1 MQMKSSFFY
10 STYLTN
16 NFLSVILNIILK
28 LRSNTM
34 TTETIL
40 IIGAAGN
47 NGVATLQSL
56 IQKNDGTYQV
66 RAGVRSI
73 EKANQLQK
81 QYPSIETAIID
92 LDTPATLSAAF
103 AGVSKVFIIP
113 GNVEN
118 RAQHAKNA
126 IDAAVAA
133 GTVKQVVLYSVV
145 GAEWE
150 AILFARQFR
159 EAEKYL
165 EASGLAW
172 THLRT
177 IWFQENFLGWADGV
191 KQGAFYFGVREGE
204 FAPLNVKDIGE
215 IAANI
220 LTTSGHDRKAYNITG
235 PELLSGQKIAD
246 LFTNITGHNV
256 AYVSPDVDTTLQ
268 SLLGTGWP
276 EWQAKGVLELFEV
289 FASNQAAVVSPDG
302 AALLGRPLT
311 TLEAYL
317 AENKAAF
324 I

>member
-1 MQMKSSFFY
+1 
-10 STYLTN
+10 
-16 NFLSVILNIILK
+16 
-28 LRSNTM
+28 M

-47 NGVATLQSL
+47 NGLATLQAL
-56 IQKNDGTYQV
+56 VNKNISNYKI
-66 RAGVRSI
+66 RAGVRSAD
-73 EKANQLQK
+73 KAQQLVNQF
-81 QYPSIETAIID
+81 PAIETAIID
-92 LDTPATLSAAF
+92 LDAPDTLKTAF
-103 AGVSKVFIIP
+103 ENVTKVFIIP

-133 GTVKQVVLYSVV
+133 GTVKQVLLYSVV

-150 AILFARQFR
+150 AILFAKQFR

-165 EASGLAW
+165 EASGLPW

-177 IWFQENFLGWADGV
+177 IWFQENFLGWAEGV
-191 KQGAFYFGVREGE
+191 KQGNFYFGVRDGQ
-204 FAPLNVKDIGE
+204 FAPLNVSDIGE

-220 LTTSGHDRKAYNITG
+220 LTTNGHDRKAYNITG
-235 PELLSGQKIAD
+235 PQLVSGQDIAKS
-246 LFTNITGHNV
+246 FSNITSRPV
-256 AYVSPDVDTTLQ
+256 TYVSPSEDATLD
-268 SLLGTGWP
+268 SLLSAGWP

-302 AALLGRPLT
+302 EALLGRPLT
-311 TLEAYL
+311 TLDAFLET
-317 AENKAAF
+317 NKAAF

>member
-1 MQMKSSFFY
+1 
-10 STYLTN
+10 
-16 NFLSVILNIILK
+16 
-28 LRSNTM
+28 M

-47 NGVATLQSL
+47 NGLATLQAL
-56 IQKNDGTYQV
+56 VNKNNSNFTI
-66 RAGVRSI
+66 RAGVRNAD
-73 EKANQLQK
+73 KAQQLVNQF
-81 QYPSIETAIID
+81 PAIETAIID
-92 LDTPATLSAAF
+92 LDAPDTLTSAF
-103 AGVSKVFIIP
+103 ENVTKVFIIP

-133 GTVKQVVLYSVV
+133 GTVKQVLLYSVV

-150 AILFARQFR
+150 AILFAKQFR

-165 EASGLAW
+165 EASGLPW

-177 IWFQENFLGWADGV
+177 IWFQENFLGWAEGV
-191 KQGAFYFGVREGE
+191 KQGNFYFGVRDGQ
-204 FAPLNVKDIGE
+204 FAPLNVGDIGE

-220 LTTSGHDRKAYNITG
+220 LTTSGHDRKAYNVTG
-235 PELLSGQKIAD
+235 PQLVSGQDIANSFTKITNKPVTYISPSEDATLDSLLSA
-246 LFTNITGHNV
+246 
-256 AYVSPDVDTTLQ
+256 
-268 SLLGTGWP
+268 GWP

-302 AALLGRPLT
+302 EALLGKPLT
-311 TLEAYL
+311 TLDNFLEA
-317 AENKAAF
+317 NKAAF

>member
-1 MQMKSSFFY
+1 
-10 STYLTN
+10 
-16 NFLSVILNIILK
+16 
-28 LRSNTM
+28 M

-47 NGVATLQSL
+47 NGLATIESL
-56 IQKNDGTYQV
+56 INKSDGSYKV
-66 RAGVRSI
+66 RAGVRTS
-73 EKANQLQK
+73 EKGQQLQK
-81 QYPSIETAIID
+81 QFPSIETAVLN
-92 LDTPATLSAAF
+92 LDEPPTLAAAF
-103 AGVSKVFIIP
+103 TGVSKVFIIP

-126 IDAAVAA
+126 IDAAKAA
-133 GTVKQVVLYSVV
+133 GSVKQVLLYSVV

-165 EASGLAW
+165 EASGLPW

-177 IWFQENFLGWADGV
+177 IWFQENFIGWAEGI
-191 KQGAFYFGVREGE
+191 KQGNFYFGVREGQ

-220 LTTSGHDRKAYNITG
+220 LTTNGHDGKAYNITG
-235 PELLSGQKIAD
+235 PELLSGQGIAD
-246 LFTNITGHNV
+246 IFSRVTRHSV
-256 AYVSPDVDTTLQ
+256 VYVSPTEEATLD
-268 SLLGTGWP
+268 SLLGAGWP

-302 AALLGRPLT
+302 QALLGRPLIKLADY
-311 TLEAYL
+311 LET
-317 AENKAAF
+317 NKALF
-324 I
+324 Q

>member
-1 MQMKSSFFY
+1 
-10 STYLTN
+10 
-16 NFLSVILNIILK
+16 
-28 LRSNTM
+28 M

-47 NGVATLQSL
+47 NGLATLKSL
-56 IQKNDGTYQV
+56 VNKNISNYKI
-66 RAGVRSI
+66 RAGVRSA
-73 EKANQLQK
+73 EKAQQLVNQF
-81 QYPSIETAIID
+81 PAIETAIIN
-92 LDTPATLSAAF
+92 LDAPDTLAAAF
-103 AGVSKVFIIP
+103 ENVTKVFIIP

-133 GTVKQVVLYSVV
+133 GTVKQVLLYSVV

-150 AILFARQFR
+150 AILFAKQFR

-165 EASGLAW
+165 EASGLPW

-177 IWFQENFLGWADGV
+177 IWFQENFLGWAEGV
-191 KQGAFYFGVREGE
+191 KQGSFYFGVRDGK
-204 FAPLNVKDIGE
+204 FAPLNVGDIGE

-220 LTTSGHDRKAYNITG
+220 LTTDGHDRKAYNVTG
-235 PELLSGQKIAD
+235 PQLVSGQDIADSLSKVTNKPVAFVSPSEDATLDSLLSA
-246 LFTNITGHNV
+246 
-256 AYVSPDVDTTLQ
+256 
-268 SLLGTGWP
+268 GWP

-302 AALLGRPLT
+302 ETLLGRPLT
-311 TLEAYL
+311 TLDTFFET
-317 AENKAAF
+317 NKAAF